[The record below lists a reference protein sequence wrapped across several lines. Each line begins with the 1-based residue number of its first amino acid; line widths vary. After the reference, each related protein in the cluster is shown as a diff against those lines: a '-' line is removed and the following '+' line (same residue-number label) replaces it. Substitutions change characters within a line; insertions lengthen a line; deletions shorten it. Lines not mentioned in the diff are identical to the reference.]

1 MVPPVEHLGDLYRV
15 ERPLQLAL
23 SNQGR
28 EARAHNLWERVLD
41 TALLARL
48 RRLTVA
54 HCATADVHFSELR
67 FFITN
72 VTEIGRTNL

>member
-1 MVPPVEHLGDLYRV
+1 MVPLEHLGDLYRV

-48 RRLTVA
+48 RRSTIALDAVCDA
-54 HCATADVHFSELR
+54 HFSEIR
-67 FFITN
+67 KCIIS
-72 VTEIGRTNL
+72 VTEIGRTKL